1 MLEETSYLLP
11 AIFGFSLLVM
21 VLIYLFGG
29 KISAKADKNSPPGK
43 TQPYAC
49 GEDLPSEDLKFDM
62 DRFFIFAVYFLI
74 FDVFAFLLATSFNS
88 LGLIPAVYTV
98 IVFMAVLMLLG
109 ARRRL

>member
-1 MLEETSYLLP
+1 MLDLPYLLP

-21 VLIYLFGG
+21 VLIYLLGG
-29 KISAKADKNSPPGK
+29 KVSAKAGKNSPAGK

-74 FDVFAFLLATSFNS
+74 FDVFAFVLATSYNS
-88 LGLIPAVYTV
+88 LGLIPVAYTI
-98 IVFMAVLMLLG
+98 IVFLAVLMLLA